1 MSEYLMRDQ
10 APLSPSVWSAVDG
23 MVATVVS
30 NTLVGRKLLHLVGPL
45 GWGTEVVPVT
55 GFGQEGDA
63 WVASEKTTYMALE
76 TVEARF
82 MLRMKDLA
90 KAEQTPFSLDLG
102 AVATAAVELARK
114 EDDVVIG
121 GLIKSAKKSEMGDWS
136 QINKP
141 FEAVAKAQAALRG
154 TGFDGPYALVLN
166 YGTYAQLASLMSQGQ
181 RELKLV
187 EKLLDAGIFRS
198 PAVPEGQALLVDPA
212 GWNVDMVVG
221 QDIATAFLGND
232 GLNLSFQIM
241 ETLALRIKRAGA
253 ALLLS

>member
-1 MSEYLMRDQ
+1 MSDYLMRDQ
-10 APLSPSVWSAVDG
+10 APLSESVWGAVDG

-55 GFGQEGDA
+55 GFGKDGGA
-63 WVASEKTTYMALE
+63 YVASEKTTYITLE

-114 EDDVVIG
+114 EDALVIG
-121 GLIKSAKKSEMGDWS
+121 GLIKSAIKSEMGDWS

-141 FEAVAKAQAALRG
+141 FEAVAKAQAALRSA
-154 TGFDGPYALVLN
+154 GFDGPYALVLN
-166 YGTYAQLASLMSQGQ
+166 YGAYAQLASLMMHGQ

-187 EKLLDAGIFRS
+187 EKLVEAGIFRS

-241 ETLALRIKRAGA
+241 ETLALRTKRAGA